1 MSTHEKRMKD
11 LMKEAPQFMNEM
23 QQIYKMSNRSR
34 LYKYIHHNIVNIK
47 WSMYA
52 LVVLLNINVVMASY
66 GKGQPYGYR
75 SAWTGLMEG
84 LEDSSYFQSL
94 VITWVLGVINLLGY
108 VVIVTFLAVTEV
120 PIIISR
126 LDEDVQKKVED
137 LSFPESHYR
146 DLNAFTWWGVTLIF
160 NIMFQLM
167 HQANHPENPNQDLY
181 LFLILGINLPWTLSC
196 IRNYIVVPNTPWF
209 RIFCILYDTLVT
221 KPFFRNHV
229 LLMVFSVNGFINNYW
244 FTLML
249 MDIMNNSKVL
259 GDVLR
264 SVTDNIVALGWVLYL
279 FIVTVV
285 IYAQFGLENFEDFF
299 LYDGDTDDGD
309 ERGCHSVVS
318 CFWLIF
324 YHGVPEGSLTEVLD
338 IEDNRRRNDG
348 SENQTYLQR
357 VLFDLSFFIWVG
369 VLLFNI
375 ITGA

>member
-1 MSTHEKRMKD
+1 
-11 LMKEAPQFMNEM
+11 
-23 QQIYKMSNRSR
+23 
-34 LYKYIHHNIVNIK
+34 
-47 WSMYA
+47 
-52 LVVLLNINVVMASY
+52 
-66 GKGQPYGYR
+66 
-75 SAWTGLMEG
+75 
-84 LEDSSYFQSL
+84 
-94 VITWVLGVINLLGY
+94 
-108 VVIVTFLAVTEV
+108 
-120 PIIISR
+120 
-126 LDEDVQKKVED
+126 
-137 LSFPESHYR
+137 
-146 DLNAFTWWGVTLIF
+146 
-160 NIMFQLM
+160 
-167 HQANHPENPNQDLY
+167 
-181 LFLILGINLPWTLSC
+181 
-196 IRNYIVVPNTPWF
+196 
-209 RIFCILYDTLVT
+209 
-221 KPFFRNHV
+221 
-229 LLMVFSVNGFINNYW
+229 MVFSVNGFINNEW

-309 ERGCHSVVS
+309 ERCCHSVVS

-324 YHGVPEGSLTEVLD
+324 YHGVPEGATEVLD

>member
-1 MSTHEKRMKD
+1 
-11 LMKEAPQFMNEM
+11 
-23 QQIYKMSNRSR
+23 
-34 LYKYIHHNIVNIK
+34 
-47 WSMYA
+47 
-52 LVVLLNINVVMASY
+52 
-66 GKGQPYGYR
+66 
-75 SAWTGLMEG
+75 
-84 LEDSSYFQSL
+84 
-94 VITWVLGVINLLGY
+94 
-108 VVIVTFLAVTEV
+108 
-120 PIIISR
+120 
-126 LDEDVQKKVED
+126 
-137 LSFPESHYR
+137 
-146 DLNAFTWWGVTLIF
+146 
-160 NIMFQLM
+160 
-167 HQANHPENPNQDLY
+167 
-181 LFLILGINLPWTLSC
+181 
-196 IRNYIVVPNTPWF
+196 
-209 RIFCILYDTLVT
+209 
-221 KPFFRNHV
+221 
-229 LLMVFSVNGFINNYW
+229 
-244 FTLML
+244 
-249 MDIMNNSKVL
+249 MNNSKVL